1 VSFVKPGIT
10 VTEES
15 AKLSQLVETYDLRL
29 FAGGRQ
35 CKGRFLGTPSGVP
48 GVKVNGSRIR
58 VDYGV
63 RSPAVL
69 GLGLTTRVKVLA
81 SHIQAQRCERVAE
94 QFEAEMNRRSPAHG
108 FRWLGKLRAARQ
120 L

>member
-1 VSFVKPGIT
+1 MAVSFVKPGIT

-69 GLGLTTRVKVLA
+69 GLGLTSRNISASLSAEEGPCCLVVYLA
-81 SHIQAQRCERVAE
+81 DQPTPPMIR
-94 QFEAEMNRRSPAHG
+94 
-108 FRWLGKLRAARQ
+108 
-120 L
+120 